1 MNDSVQ
7 AIGNNNSNLRFSTS
21 ILYSQ
26 KKKKIDLR
34 KSNAI
39 DTSKIR
45 KLRKCGKGNLER
57 RKLRG
62 RNNNPFKQDY

>member
-1 MNDSVQ
+1 MIAFKPSV
-7 AIGNNNSNLRFSTS
+7 IITVICDFLRVFC
-21 ILYSQ
+21 IRKK

-39 DTSKIR
+39 NTSKIR